1 MPAGIGRPPGSMPVA
16 AYVLQVDIKLQHN
29 TTALMLRWSSAGLLD
44 MLNWCHEGKPCI
56 ALQQSMTVGT
66 DAQDF
71 AKTEKPEISIAI
83 QEAIDIAHAILV
95 EGLERALSG
104 VRA

>member
-1 MPAGIGRPPGSMPVA
+1 
-16 AYVLQVDIKLQHN
+16 
-29 TTALMLRWSSAGLLD
+29 
-44 MLNWCHEGKPCI
+44 MLNWCHEGKPCN
-56 ALQQSMTVGT
+56 ALQQSMTGHIGA

-83 QEAIDIAHAILV
+83 QEAIDVAYAILV